1 MIKSNQNEKKITALY
16 CRLSQED
23 ENKGDSDSII
33 NQKSILTKYAKDNGF
48 ENIEVFVDDGYSGVS
63 FNRPDFQRLLEL
75 MEQGRVSTLIT
86 KDLSRLGRNYIE
98 VGNYTEI
105 LFPRWNV
112 RYIAVNDNYDSLYS
126 ESNEYAPLK
135 NLFNEWFA
143 RDTSK
148 KIRAAIKAKAERGER
163 IGTVIPYGYKRD
175 PEIKGHLLINPETAP
190 VVKMI
195 FSLCAEGKGPRVIA
209 NALREKKIPKP
220 TMYRFMTEGI
230 YGTVTDTED
239 MYGWNDRTV
248 AGILDNEIYLGHTV
262 NCRTTVVSYKDKR
275 VIDRPESEQYRFEHT
290 HEAIVDQTTWDIVR
304 QVRQGKRRRNSMGEV
319 NKYSGL
325 LYCADCGSKLYFVRG
340 RTMEPDA
347 FNFICSRYR
356 KHMGEKQC
364 TPHSIREIALD
375 EIILEEIRRVTSEA
389 RKHTAEFVRFISQKS
404 SSENRKELNAKLS
417 EQGKLTKRNEE
428 LNLLFKRLYE
438 DNVLGKVTNEQFRM
452 LSDGYNAEQKT
463 TVERLEQLKVE
474 IEQLKS
480 TAVNVER
487 FVSLARRYT
496 DIRELTP
503 EILRTFISKI
513 VIHER
518 PSRKKSEGE
527 QRIDIY
533 FTHIGSMPDSES
545 EKVDHCRD
553 KAISARTA
561 EFSDTHQ
568 KPISS
573 IRA

>member
-1 MIKSNQNEKKITALY
+1 MMKSNQNEKKITALY

-163 IGTVIPYGYKRD
+163 VGTGIPYGYKRD

-209 NALREKKIPKP
+209 NALRKKKIPKP

-230 YGTVTDTED
+230 YGAVTDTED

-275 VIDRPESEQYRFEHT
+275 VIDRPESEQYRLENT

-340 RTMEPDA
+340 RTMKPDA

-364 TPHSIREIALD
+364 TPHSIREVALN

-474 IEQLKS
+474 IERLKS
-480 TAVNVER
+480 TAINVER
-487 FVSLARRYT
+487 FVSLARKYT

-518 PSRKKSEGE
+518 PSRKKNEGE

-545 EKVDHCRD
+545 ERADHCQD
-553 KAISARTA
+553 KAIFARTA
-561 EFSDTHQ
+561 EFPDAHQ
-568 KPISS
+568 KPFST
-573 IRA
+573 IRL

>member
-1 MIKSNQNEKKITALY
+1 MQAVHGWLSTYERLVNSQNFFSPYLT
-16 CRLSQED
+16 QE
-23 ENKGDSDSII
+23 
-33 NQKSILTKYAKDNGF
+33 
-48 ENIEVFVDDGYSGVS
+48 
-63 FNRPDFQRLLEL
+63 
-75 MEQGRVSTLIT
+75 
-86 KDLSRLGRNYIE
+86 DLSRLGRNYIE

-163 IGTVIPYGYKRD
+163 VGTVIPYGYKRD

-239 MYGWNDRTV
+239 MYGWADRTV

-275 VIDRPESEQYRFEHT
+275 VIDRPESEQYRFENT

-340 RTMEPDA
+340 RTMKPDA

-417 EQGKLTKRNEE
+417 EQSKLTKRNEE

-518 PSRKKSEGE
+518 PSRKKNEGE

-533 FTHIGSMPDSES
+533 FTHIGSMPDSEP
-545 EKVDHCRD
+545 ERADHCRD
-553 KAISARTA
+553 KDISARTA
-561 EFSDTHQ
+561 EFPDVHQ
-568 KPISS
+568 KPIST

>member
-75 MEQGRVSTLIT
+75 MEQGKVSTLIT

-163 IGTVIPYGYKRD
+163 VGTVIPYGYKRD

-209 NALREKKIPKP
+209 NALRKKKIPKP

-325 LYCADCGSKLYFVRG
+325 LYCANCGSKLYFVRG
-340 RTMEPDA
+340 RTMKPDA

-417 EQGKLTKRNEE
+417 EQGKLTKRTEE

-474 IEQLKS
+474 IDQLKS
-480 TAVNVER
+480 TAINVER
-487 FVSLARRYT
+487 FVSLARKYT

-545 EKVDHCRD
+545 EIADHCRNQ
-553 KAISARTA
+553 AISARTA
-561 EFSDTHQ
+561 ESPNAHQ
-568 KPISS
+568 KPIST

>member
-1 MIKSNQNEKKITALY
+1 MMKSNQNEKKITALY

-75 MEQGRVSTLIT
+75 MEQGKVSTLIT

-163 IGTVIPYGYKRD
+163 VGTVIPYGYKRD

-209 NALREKKIPKP
+209 NALRKKKIPKP

-230 YGTVTDTED
+230 YGAVTDTED

-248 AGILDNEIYLGHTV
+248 AGILDNELYLGHTV

-340 RTMEPDA
+340 RTMKPDA

-417 EQGKLTKRNEE
+417 EQSKLTKRNEE

-463 TVERLEQLKVE
+463 TVERLEQLKAE

-480 TAVNVER
+480 TAINVER
-487 FVSLARRYT
+487 FVALARKYT

-518 PSRKKSEGE
+518 PSRKKNEGE

-533 FTHIGSMPDSES
+533 FTHIGSMPDSEP
-545 EKVDHCRD
+545 ERADHCRD
-553 KAISARTA
+553 KDISARTA
-561 EFSDTHQ
+561 EFPDAHQ
-568 KPISS
+568 KPIST
-573 IRA
+573 IRL